1 MSTIVYLIRHSK
13 PFKEHKG
20 IVNSSDSV
28 LLQNIKDPLSIEGE
42 KMALDFSHNKEFSEI
57 SEVWSSSYTRCMGTA
72 KYFAYNNNL
81 KVNIDDRLNERLH
94 GIINSYNE
102 VPDDYEEHQ
111 LYDENYKLPNGE
123 NQKEVGDRMYNALI
137 DIINNNKNK
146 KVVIVSHCT
155 SIIFLLKKLG
165 CNIILSDDY
174 SFNGNVFFNGIPN
187 YLETFKLEVDD
198 SNELVNIENIR

>member
-20 IVNSSDSV
+20 IINSSDSV
-28 LLQNIKDPLSIEGE
+28 LLQNIKYPLSIEGE
-42 KMALDFSHNKEFSEI
+42 KMALDFSHDKEFSEI

-94 GIINSYNE
+94 GVINSYNE

-165 CNIILSDDY
+165 CNIILNGNY
-174 SFNGNVFFNGIPN
+174 SFNSNVFFNGIPN
-187 YLETFKLEVDD
+187 YLETFKLEFNDD
-198 SNELVNIENIR
+198 NKLISIVKV

>member
-1 MSTIVYLIRHSK
+1 MSTIVYLMRHSK

-20 IVNSSDSV
+20 IANSSDSV
-28 LLQNIKDPLSIEGE
+28 LLQNIKYPLSIEGE
-42 KMALDFSHNKEFSEI
+42 KMALDFSHDKEFSEI

-94 GIINSYNE
+94 GVINSYNE

-165 CNIILSDDY
+165 CNIILNGNY
-174 SFNGNVFFNGIPN
+174 SFNSNVFFNGIPN
-187 YLETFKLEVDD
+187 YLETFKLEFNDD
-198 SNELVNIENIR
+198 NKLISVVKV

>member
-13 PFKEHKG
+13 TFKEHKG
-20 IVNSSDSV
+20 IVNSGDSV

-42 KMALDFSHNKEFSEI
+42 KMALDFSHDKEFSEI

-94 GIINSYNE
+94 GVINSYNE

-165 CNIILSDDY
+165 CNIILNGNY
-174 SFNGNVFFNGIPN
+174 SFNSNVFFNGIPN
-187 YLETFKLEVDD
+187 YLETFKLEFNDD
-198 SNELVNIENIR
+198 NKLISVVKV

>member
-20 IVNSSDSV
+20 IINSSDSV
-28 LLQNIKDPLSIEGE
+28 LLQNIKNPLSIEGE
-42 KMALDFSHNKEFSEI
+42 KMALDFSHNEEFNNI
-57 SEVWSSSYTRCMGTA
+57 NEVWSSSYTRCMGTA

-94 GIINSYNE
+94 GVINSYDE

-111 LYDENYKLPNGE
+111 LYDENYKLSNGE
-123 NQKEVGDRMYNALI
+123 SQKDVGNRMYNALI